1 MTEPLR
7 EDQLERVVTAVET
20 IEESVGVL
28 SEKRGVDR
36 AAYKRDAETQDV
48 VERRFVKATEA
59 ALDTGDVLLTHER
72 GRPAASDPET
82 MRALGEAGVLTDT
95 TATAMAN
102 AARFRNVLAHTYGDA
117 IDHDVVYDALQNL
130 DRYRSFVREVR
141 TYLRD
146 VGAV

>member
-59 ALDTGDVLLTHER
+59 ALDIGDVLLTHER
-72 GRPAASDPET
+72 GQPAASNPET
-82 MRALGEAGVLTDT
+82 MRSLGEAGVLTDT
-95 TATAMAN
+95 TATEMAN

-117 IDHDVVYDALQNL
+117 IDHDVVYDALQDL

-141 TYLRD
+141 TYLRSVD
-146 VGAV
+146 AV